1 MEDET
6 VDVVDEL
13 GDVDAAEDDGDI
25 LARTVTPTGNG
36 TSIKDGTSNT
46 WRPVGTRRAIHRLR
60 AVVRLA
66 GEPEIDMSSRPG
78 QAVARSGEKPAK
90 ARSATA
96 CTRSSG

>member
-46 WRPVGTRRAIHRLR
+46 
-60 AVVRLA
+60 
-66 GEPEIDMSSRPG
+66 
-78 QAVARSGEKPAK
+78 
-90 ARSATA
+90 
-96 CTRSSG
+96 